1 MNKHLNKSDLEM
13 KEKVLD
19 YLTGQLDIKLEAV
32 KYHESA
38 DLTSPEKA
46 EGQNITHRQ
55 FARLQLESEIT
66 ELRRHIAIIK
76 LL

>member
-1 MNKHLNKSDLEM
+1 MNEHLSLADLTM

-19 YLTGQLDIKLEAV
+19 YLNGQLDIKLEAI

-38 DLTSPEKA
+38 DLMSPEDSSQ
-46 EGQNITHRQ
+46 GSVSVRQ
-55 FARLQLESEIT
+55 FTRLQLENEIT